1 MKKNISINLF
11 GTLYNIDEDAY
22 NLLENYLNSMKRY
35 FSRQEGGEE
44 IADDIEHRVAE
55 LLWKKREAG
64 MTAVNI
70 ETVKG
75 IIDTI
80 GNAEDIAGEGGSKS
94 ESAFAN
100 YNKRESGSGR
110 ETGFKEDFKHFS
122 EEAGKFANDAYIRGK
137 AHVRTHRFYRCADD
151 KVLGGVCSGLAVY
164 FERGEPVIWRL
175 GAVALTLL
183 GIGLPLPIIYIVM
196 WLVTPAALT
205 AEDRL
210 RQKGMDV
217 TPDNLA
223 QQVVNDTE
231 PVVVKDENK
240 GCLKAFLITI
250 VICCILP
257 LIFFFILWGNIIWRV
272 FTDF

>member
-22 NLLENYLNSMKRY
+22 NLLENYLQSMQRY
-35 FSRQEGGEE
+35 FSRQEGGAE

-64 MTAVNI
+64 MNAVDINV
-70 ETVKG
+70 VKG

-94 ESAFAN
+94 ENAFAN
-100 YNKRESGSGR
+100 YNKREGAGKQESSL
-110 ETGFKEDFKHFS
+110 KEDIKHFND
-122 EEAGKFANDAYIRGK
+122 EAGKFANDVYDRGK
-137 AHVRTHRFYRCADD
+137 RHVRTHRFYRCADD

-175 GAVALTLL
+175 GAIVLTLI

-196 WLVTPAALT
+196 WLVTPAAIT

-217 TPDNLA
+217 TPDSLA
-223 QQVVNDTE
+223 QQVKYDSE
-231 PVVVKDENK
+231 PIVVKDENK
-240 GCLKAFLITI
+240 GCLKAILITI

-257 LIFFFILWGNIIWRV
+257 LIFFFTIWGKMIMEV
-272 FTDF
+272 LSDF

>member
-22 NLLENYLNSMKRY
+22 NLLENYLNSMQRY

-70 ETVKG
+70 ETVKE

-80 GNAEDIAGEGGSKS
+80 GNAEQIAGDSDNKA

-100 YNKRESGSGR
+100 YNKQESNTGS
-110 ETGFKEDFKHFS
+110 ETHFKEDFKQ
-122 EEAGKFANDAYIRGK
+122 FAKDAERFTRDTYDKGRE
-137 AHVRTHRFYRCADD
+137 HVRTHRFYRCADD
-151 KVLGGVCSGLAVY
+151 KVLGGVCSGIAKY
-164 FERGEPVIWRL
+164 FDAGEPVIWRL
-175 GAVALTLL
+175 GAIALTLL

-196 WLVTPAALT
+196 WLVTPAAIT
-205 AEDRL
+205 PEDRL
-210 RQKGMDV
+210 RQQGKDI

-223 QQVVNDTE
+223 QQVMNDSE
-231 PVVVKDENK
+231 PIVVKNENK
-240 GCLKAFLITI
+240 GCLKAILI
-250 VICCILP
+250 VIGICALFP
-257 LIFFFILWGNIIWRV
+257 FIFV
-272 FTDF
+272 FTMWGKMLFHMF

>member
-22 NLLENYLNSMKRY
+22 NLLENYLQSMQRY
-35 FSRQEGGEE
+35 FGRQEGGAE

-55 LLWKKREAG
+55 LLWKKKEAG
-64 MTAVNI
+64 MTAIDIDV
-70 ETVKG
+70 VKG

-80 GNAEDIAGEGGSKS
+80 GKAEDIASDGNKA

-100 YNKRESGSGR
+100 YNKQEGSNR
-110 ETGFKEDFKHFS
+110 QRSSIKEDFKHFS
-122 EEAGKFANDAYIRGK
+122 DEAGRFADDVYDKGK
-137 AHVRTHRFYRCADD
+137 QHIRTHRFYRCADD

-175 GAVALTLL
+175 GAVALTLI

-257 LIFFFILWGNIIWRV
+257 LIFFFILWGNIIWEV
-272 FTDF
+272 ISDF